1 MAMDRL
7 TWAGIVLIGLGWG
20 LLLMGG
26 HLTDVSSDSW
36 ERSVS
41 TTLRLDLPTIAQAL
55 ILSGFGL
62 AILAALQHGF
72 GALNRFFEAVLE
84 RSAVPKPSQTQA
96 ATIAVPKRPA
106 TVRVAQGRI
115 KDRNYILFADGS
127 VDVET
132 LLGVRR
138 FPSLNEAQEFIGT

>member
-1 MAMDRL
+1 M

-26 HLTDVSSDSW
+26 HLTDGPVDSW
-36 ERSVS
+36 GRSV
-41 TTLRLDLPTIAQAL
+41 TVALRLDLPTIAQAL

-84 RSAVPKPSQTQA
+84 RSAAVPKPKQTQA
-96 ATIAVPKRPA
+96 ATIAVPKQPA
-106 TVRVAQGRI
+106 AIRVSQGRI
-115 KDRNYILFADGS
+115 KDRNYVMFADGS

-138 FPSLNEAQEFIGT
+138 FPSLGEAQQFIGT